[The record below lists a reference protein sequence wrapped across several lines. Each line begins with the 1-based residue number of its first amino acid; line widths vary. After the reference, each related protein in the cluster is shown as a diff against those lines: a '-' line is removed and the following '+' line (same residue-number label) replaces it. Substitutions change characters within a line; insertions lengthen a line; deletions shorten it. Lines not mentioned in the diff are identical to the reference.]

1 MALNDIVTGANLG
14 PEFELGTNVADAIT
28 INVDGVTI
36 LRDPVTGELS
46 SPAAAQAVSA
56 ISYDAATTT
65 LTHDPGDG
73 STPVDIDLSALTT
86 DIFVD
91 GATFDAATSI
101 LTLTDNDGATPNVTI
116 DLSTLLGVST
126 DTDNLLSN
134 GADGK
139 PNLQPQ
145 ALCNAIEAHCYDL
158 CPVNDVFGNQIA
170 EVWQSQP

>member
-1 MALNDIVTGANLG
+1 MALNDIVTGSNLG

-28 INVDGVTI
+28 INVDGVTV

-56 ISYDAATTT
+56 ITYDAATTT

-101 LTLTDNDGATPNVTI
+101 LTLKDNDGATPDVTI

-126 DTDNLLSN
+126 DADNLLSN

-139 PNLQPQ
+139 PFIDGAAVCAEITANCL
-145 ALCNAIEAHCYDL
+145 ED
-158 CPVNDVFGNQIA
+158 CPVTDVFGNTIGTAQ
-170 EVWQSQP
+170 QLQ